1 MLEPWRTWTRHI
13 FLKPKNVF
21 SLNIHGDVKRMVE
34 DYVGV
39 LEDLDKAHIFEPKN
53 VFSLNIHGDV
63 KRIVEDYVE
72 VLKDLEKSQ
81 RMYSA

>member
-1 MLEPWRTWTRHI
+1 M
-13 FLKPKNVF
+13 
-21 SLNIHGDVKRMVE
+21 
-34 DYVGV
+34 GV